1 MRCLITPE
9 EIQATIVAETELEKS
24 KQQDDRQP
32 LYVPVPEFN
41 EEAPRNEEPKRGVIV
56 ICF

>member
-9 EIQATIVAETELEKS
+9 EIQATIVAQKELEKTR
-24 KQQDDRQP
+24 QDDRQP
-32 LYVPVPEFN
+32 LYVPVPEYE
-41 EEAPRNEEPKRGVIV
+41 EEAPKQEAPKRGVIV